1 MKKYIL
7 TIDAGTTGV
16 TVLVIDK
23 NLNIITKYYKE
34 LNQYHPNV
42 GWVEHDPCELINKI
56 NSILDRIKKTISFND
71 IISIGITNQRES
83 VILWDK
89 LTGKPVYNMIVW
101 QCSRTKDYCKKLN
114 KDYKDIIFSKTG
126 LYIDSYFSATKIN
139 WLLNQ
144 KPALIDIKNIS
155 NFIVGT
161 VDSWIIWNL
170 TNEKNHFTD
179 FTNASRTMIY
189 NINTKEWDKDLLEI
203 FNIPKSLLPS
213 VKNSADYYGT
223 LKNTEIP
230 INAVAGDQQAALY
243 GHGAYD
249 INTSKCTYGTG
260 LFFLLNTG
268 KKRIDSNNGLI
279 TTLACNE
286 YGKPVYAMEGSVFV
300 GGFIVQWLRDKLE
313 LIENASQTEKISLSV
328 KNTKGVYVVPAFSG
342 LGAPHWNSEC
352 SGIITGL
359 TAGVDKRHIIRSC
372 LESIAFQ
379 VEDLLS
385 SIRKDIGESIDV
397 LNVDGGATENNF
409 LMQFQSDI
417 SKIKILKPKN
427 IEITSLGV
435 AIMAGVKINLWKD
448 AKEALKY
455 NEIDSKFIP
464 SMSSRDKNNKLR
476 GWKKALRQL

>member
-385 SIRKDIGESIDV
+385 SIRKDIGENIDV

-417 SKIKILKPKN
+417 SHIKILKPKN

-455 NEIDSKFIP
+455 NKIDSKFIP
-464 SMSSRDKNNKLR
+464 SMSSKDKNNKLR

>member
-16 TVLVIDK
+16 TVIVIDK
-23 NLNIITKYYKE
+23 KLNIITKYYKE
-34 LNQYHPNV
+34 LNQYHPKA
-42 GWVEHDPCELINKI
+42 GWVEHDPTELIDKI
-56 NSILDRIKKTISFND
+56 KSILDKIKKTISFKN
-71 IISIGITNQRES
+71 ITSIGITNQRES

-89 LTGKPVYNMIVW
+89 ITGKPIYNMIVW
-101 QCSRTKDYCKKLN
+101 QCSRTKDYCTRLN
-114 KDYKDIIFSKTG
+114 KDYKNIIFNKTG

-144 KPALIDIKNIS
+144 EPALIDRQNIG

-170 TNEKNHFTD
+170 TNERNHLTD

-189 NINTKEWDKDLLEI
+189 NINNKEWDKDLLEI
-203 FNIPKSLLPS
+203 FDIPISLLPS
-213 VKNSADYYGT
+213 VKDSADYYGT
-223 LKNTEIP
+223 LKNTKIP

-268 KKRIDSNNGLI
+268 SKRIDSKNGLI

-286 YGKPVYAMEGSVFV
+286 YGKPTYAIEGSVFI
-300 GGFIVQWLRDKLE
+300 GGSIVQWLRDKLG
-313 LIENASQTEKISLSV
+313 LIKNATQTEEIALSV
-328 KNTKGVYVVPAFSG
+328 KDTKDVYVIPAFSG

-359 TAGVDKRHIIRSC
+359 TAGSDKRHITRAC

-385 SIRKDIGESIDV
+385 SIRRDIGRDIEV
-397 LNVDGGATENNF
+397 LNVDGGATKNNF

-417 SKIKILKPKN
+417 STTKILKPKN

-435 AIMAGVKINLWKD
+435 AIMAGVKIGLWKD
-448 AKEALKY
+448 TKDALKY
-455 NEIDSKFIP
+455 NMIDTKFSP
-464 SMSSRDKNNKLR
+464 SMSTKDKNNKLR
-476 GWKKALRQL
+476 GWEKALKQL